1 MTEQE
6 FSQLVHEH
14 KSSIY
19 TVCYMFSKDEDEVND
34 LFQEI
39 LINLWR
45 GIDSFKGEAKLS
57 SWIYRISLNTCI
69 SADRKKKRALTERL
83 DMNINLYEDND
94 ADTQQIKLL
103 NKRVHRLRPFD
114 RAIVLLWLEGIPYDE
129 IGAITGISAKYVSV
143 RLTRIRQELRNMK
156 D

>member
-69 SADRKKKRALTERL
+69 SADRKKKRALT
-83 DMNINLYEDND
+83 D
-94 ADTQQIKLL
+94 
-103 NKRVHRLRPFD
+103 RVFKIHLK
-114 RAIVLLWLEGIPYDE
+114 IPHE
-129 IGAITGISAKYVSV
+129 IGKFFV
-143 RLTRIRQELRNMK
+143 RQRQLIFNIQSSK
-156 D
+156 IVV